1 MRRLLDWT
9 SEYFQQQGAGQPR
22 LDAEILLAEALQCAR
37 IDLYTRFD
45 EEPDAPARDKF
56 RDWVARHAEGEP
68 VAYLVGHREFFSLK
82 FEVNSSVLI
91 PRPETEHLVSEAL
104 DAIPG
109 FSHQPPRVVD
119 VGTGSGNVAISIAKH
134 AQEAQVVAADICDE
148 ALAVARRNAET
159 HDLSGRISFVKSD
172 LLDDVK
178 QFDEVD
184 LIVSNPPYVGQ
195 NETDQLDK
203 SVLEFEPHQALF
215 AGPQGTDII
224 SRLIRQAAERLTSDG
239 LLMFEISPMI
249 ADTSRE
255 MVAGT
260 QGLEFVR
267 IVNDLAGLQRIVVAR
282 KTAGG

>member
-1 MRRLLDWT
+1 MLDWT
-9 SEYFQQQGAGQPR
+9 TDFFQQHGAEQAR
-22 LDAEILLAEALQCAR
+22 LDAEILLAEALQCQR
-37 IDLYTRFD
+37 IDLYTRFN
-45 EEPDAPARDKF
+45 EEPDEAARGEF

-91 PRPETEHLVSEAL
+91 PRPETEHLVTEAL
-104 DAIPG
+104 DAIPE
-109 FSHQPPRVVD
+109 FDHQPPRVVD

-134 AQEAQVVAADICDE
+134 APDALVMATDISDE

-159 HDLSGRISFVKSD
+159 HDLSGRIAIVKSD
-172 LLDDVK
+172 LLEDVE

-184 LIVSNPPYVGQ
+184 LIVSNPPYVGE

-203 SVLEFEPHQALF
+203 SVLDFEPHQALF

-224 SRLIRQAAERLTSDG
+224 NRLITQAAERLASDG

-249 ADTSRE
+249 ADLCRQ
-255 MVAGT
+255 MVEGAE
-260 QGLEFVR
+260 GLEFVR

-282 KTAGG
+282 KTS